1 MTGPDDRD
9 AEKLAPVTYL
19 FGAQPADSEPD
30 AGEGDLDEAAHEGAD
45 ERAASWAVLIADTP
59 ETLQAPSSGPVFRD
73 SSTTDSFESDD
84 DESADEDDESADEDD
99 VEDLDDVPDP
109 EGEADRAHNVALHAL
124 ARRGVSVSEMKKLLL
139 SRDLDENTVEI
150 ELERLLA
157 VDLLNDGALA
167 ETLVRSLQERKGL
180 GKSGVT
186 AELRRRGI
194 EQEAITLALETEDEG
209 DDEAARAL
217 ELALKRAP
225 QLRSYDNETAKRRL
239 SGFLMRRGYS
249 GQVVSA
255 AVKEALEGGGSSG
268 RSSGSSGSSSAGSYK
283 FGSNS
288 GQSGFGKPKSALGK
302 SALGKS
308 GLGKSGQ
315 SKSGPRFR

>member
-19 FGAQPADSEPD
+19 FGAQPADSELD
-30 AGEGDLDEAAHEGAD
+30 AGEGDVDEAADEGAD

-59 ETLQAPSSGPVFRD
+59 ETLQSPSSGPVFRA
-73 SSTTDSFESDD
+73 SSTTDSPESSDYENDD
-84 DESADEDDESADEDD
+84 DD
-99 VEDLDDVPDP
+99 EDLDDVPDP

-255 AVKEALEGGGSSG
+255 AVKEALEGGGSSD

-288 GQSGFGKPKSALGK
+288 GQSGFGKPE

>member
-30 AGEGDLDEAAHEGAD
+30 AGEGDADEAADEGAD

-84 DESADEDDESADEDD
+84 DESADDDE
-99 VEDLDDVPDP
+99 EDLDDVPDP

-194 EQEAITLALETEDEG
+194 EQEAITLALETEDDG
-209 DDEAARAL
+209 DDEAVRAL

-255 AVKEALEGGGSSG
+255 AVKEALEGGGSSD

-288 GQSGFGKPKSALGK
+288 GQSGFGKPQSG
-302 SALGKS
+302 LGKS